1 MCLPEDLPVKGAI
14 LSALASAFSTVSAIA
29 NAAGASDVVI
39 AIPFLV
45 AVVLLSIA
53 VVMLVLDRFW

>member
-1 MCLPEDLPVKGAI
+1 MPEDLPVKGAI
-14 LSALASAFSTVSAIA
+14 LSVLASAFSTASVIA

-39 AIPFLV
+39 AILLLV